1 MSGPSYWTPREP
13 VCFGL
18 HKTASSGSATMS
30 CRSLQTLKWPPW
42 CRARHTNHN
51 MVLLCHFAVTLAR
64 VGPAG
69 GGAPPL
75 KRLCIIGKW
84 KSEAPPPDRWGFFQR
99 PTPSLPLPSPLTPL
113 PSVQSA
119 PSLAW
124 RREVV
129 TSGLEPND
137 NGSAQTFA

>member
-1 MSGPSYWTPREP
+1 
-13 VCFGL
+13 
-18 HKTASSGSATMS
+18 
-30 CRSLQTLKWPPW
+30 
-42 CRARHTNHN
+42 
-51 MVLLCHFAVTLAR
+51 MVLLCHFAVTLTR

-69 GGAPPL
+69 GDAPLL
-75 KRLCIIGKW
+75 KGVCIIGKW
-84 KSEAPPPDRWGFFQR
+84 KSEAPPPDRWFFFFFNA
-99 PTPSLPLPSPLTPL
+99 LPLSSPLPF
-113 PSVQSA
+113 VQSA